1 MIARSFFTAASLEAI
16 ADEKAIGG
24 DAQGRVM
31 MKAAPATPFIMR
43 EAELLLE
50 LLVIPFDVPAR
61 HGRSDQ
67 RAQCRVRWQIAQ
79 PVVHQFGFALGPFD
93 AEQLKPVYWGCS
105 RRPGMHRL
113 GKLPID
119 GIGVPG

>member
-50 LLVIPFDVPAR
+50 LLVIPFERAAERAPSRKRLTDEPPAFT
-61 HGRSDQ
+61 DL
-67 RAQCRVRWQIAQ
+67 C
-79 PVVHQFGFALGPFD
+79 
-93 AEQLKPVYWGCS
+93 
-105 RRPGMHRL
+105 
-113 GKLPID
+113 
-119 GIGVPG
+119 